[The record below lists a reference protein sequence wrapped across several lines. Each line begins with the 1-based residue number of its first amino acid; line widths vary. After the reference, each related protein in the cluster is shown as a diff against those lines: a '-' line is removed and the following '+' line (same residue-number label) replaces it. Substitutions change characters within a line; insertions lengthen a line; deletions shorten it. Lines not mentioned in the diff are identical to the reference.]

1 MNTRLRCIAP
11 APSIANW
18 PASFASWRG
27 PASFQD
33 RGEAYCGSRDRSIVE
48 LPTSTAKPQDKAVH
62 DRRDARMDDVAA
74 GRALGIGDVAAGAQT
89 LMICRAPPRAAPRAL
104 AVAKHLRTTARWPG
118 RKATGQ
124 LAAAPNLADT
134 HGMLCGRV
142 PTRGAGSSS
151 RTWNIPPVV
160 AILGP
165 AHHRA
170 TKALASIASAK

>member
-89 LMICRAPPRAAPRAL
+89 LMICRAPPRVAPRAL
-104 AVAKHLRTTARWPG
+104 VVAKALCTTARWPG

-124 LAAAPNLADT
+124 LAAAPNLADNY
-134 HGMLCGRV
+134 GMLCGRV

-160 AILGP
+160 SILGP

>member
-18 PASFASWRG
+18 LASFASWRG
-27 PASFQD
+27 LASFPD

-89 LMICRAPPRAAPRAL
+89 LMICRTPPRVAPRAL
-104 AVAKHLRTTARWPG
+104 VVAKALRTTARWPG

-124 LAAAPNLADT
+124 LAAAPNLADNY
-134 HGMLCGRV
+134 GMLCGRV

-160 AILGP
+160 SILGP

>member
-104 AVAKHLRTTARWPG
+104 AVAKLKHYAPPRGGQAG
-118 RKATGQ
+118 R
-124 LAAAPNLADT
+124 P
-134 HGMLCGRV
+134 
-142 PTRGAGSSS
+142 RGS
-151 RTWNIPPVV
+151 
-160 AILGP
+160 
-165 AHHRA
+165 
-170 TKALASIASAK
+170 